1 MPRSKSAAR
10 RSVSSQPPDEPRS
23 IIKLDNFIVA
33 TRDSGYKGTTS
44 AIAELVDNSLQAGA
58 RQVQIWLEKDPSGET
73 YPLVVAVQDDGH
85 GMDAG
90 TLRQALRFGGSSRF
104 NDRSGTGRYG
114 MGLPNSSLSQAR
126 FVAVYTWR
134 RPGVPLM
141 SYLDVDE
148 IAAGEMTEVPEP
160 KLTEFP
166 SWCPQLASKTGT
178 LVVWQRCDR
187 LDNRRVSTLVRKL
200 EDFLGRVFRYR
211 LWDDLKLTI
220 NGKRVRPI
228 DPLFLRAGAN
238 PPGASLFGDVMEYEL
253 QGLTAAGPTGPTGKI
268 TVRFTELPVEEWHE
282 LANTDKRERGILDQP
297 VVSVVRGDREIDRG
311 WFFMGAKRRENYD
324 DWWRCE
330 VRFDPALDEW
340 FGITH
345 TKQQVRPTQDLLGV
359 LSNDMEAQARA
370 LNLRVRHA
378 HQAVKARA
386 DAAPSEKRAAE
397 RERLLTP
404 LPQPS
409 PKQRRAFKLAIDRH
423 PTLKQWAEEETDTA
437 TRYAITEGTSE
448 NGTFF
453 ELARDAT
460 RVAVI
465 LNRAHPFYKRL
476 YAPLVDSER
485 SEDKALKAQV
495 ELLLIAAAR
504 AEARAAGGPARDAL
518 RKFREEWSMTLATY
532 LRG

>member
-1 MPRSKSAAR
+1 MAR
-10 RSVSSQPPDEPRS
+10 TKAQRRDSEARTPADDPS

-44 AIAELVDNSLQAGA
+44 AVAELVDNSLQAGA
-58 RQVQIWLEKDPSGET
+58 RQVQICIEKDPADET

-90 TLRQALRFGGSSRF
+90 TLRQALRFGGSTRF

-126 FVAVYTWR
+126 LVAVYTWR
-134 RPGVPLM
+134 RPGPPLI

-148 IAAGEMTEVPEP
+148 IAAGNMTEVPEP
-160 KLTEFP
+160 KAADFP
-166 SWCPQLASKTGT
+166 AWCPRLVSKTGT

-187 LDNRRVSTLVRKL
+187 LDNRRISTLVKKL

-211 LWDDLKLTI
+211 LWGDFRLTI
-220 NGKRVRPI
+220 NGKRVRAV
-228 DPLFLRAGAN
+228 DPLFLRAGGN

-253 QGLTAAGPTGPTGKI
+253 QGLTGAGPNGPGGKV
-268 TVRFTELPVEEWHE
+268 TVRFAELPVEEWHDLPNAE
-282 LANTDKRERGILDQP
+282 KRDRGIVDQP

-311 WFFMGAKRRENYD
+311 WFLMGGKRRENYD

-359 LSNDMEAQARA
+359 LCNDMEAQARA
-370 LNLRVRHA
+370 LNLRVRQA

-386 DAAPSEKRAAE
+386 EAAPSERRAAE
-397 RERLLTP
+397 RERLLKP

-409 PKQRRAFKLAIDRH
+409 VKQRRAFKLALDRH
-423 PTLKQWAEEETDTA
+423 PALKQWAEEEDDTA

-448 NGTFF
+448 SGTFF
-453 ELARDAT
+453 ELARDAA

-476 YAPLVDSER
+476 YAPLLDSDR
-485 SEDKALKAQV
+485 NEDKALKAQL

-504 AEARAAGGPARDAL
+504 AEARASTAPAQDAL
-518 RKFREEWSMTLATY
+518 RKFREEWSTTLAAY